1 MREPLPTVT
10 PPTVRRLAVVKQGL
24 SGTPPVGDREGLLQL
39 IRRLGCLQLDPTR
52 AVAPTHLL
60 VPWSRL
66 GAYDPAVLEDLRWGS
81 RELFDYWAHAASIV
95 LVEDYPIH
103 SLRMRTY
110 PPGDSAF
117 ARQVRSFLE
126 TNRELRRFVL
136 SELRKRGPLPR
147 REIEDRSAL
156 GWRSSGWTNERN
168 VDRMLSFLWVKGRV
182 MVAGRRGQERLWDL
196 AERFLPEWTPRRRLA
211 ERTVVRLSA
220 ERSLRALGVAR
231 ARDIQNHF
239 TRGRYPG
246 LPEILSALEGRGRI
260 VPVRVAASDG
270 AWPGRWFVH
279 AEDLPLLE
287 ALESDDGWEP
297 RTTLLSPFDN
307 LISDRDR
314 TEIVFG
320 FRFRLEIYVPKGKR
334 QFGFYVMPILH
345 EDRLIGRVDPVV
357 DRKRERLLL
366 NAVHAEP
373 AAPTSSR
380 VVRGI
385 GSAIQ
390 DLATFVGAKD
400 VEFVGPVPDRWRG
413 LPAVTT

>member
-1 MREPLPTVT
+1 V
-10 PPTVRRLAVVKQGL
+10 
-24 SGTPPVGDREGLLQL
+24 
-39 IRRLGCLQLDPTR
+39 
-52 AVAPTHLL
+52 
-60 VPWSRL
+60 
-66 GAYDPAVLEDLRWGS
+66 YDPAVLEDLRWGR

-95 LVEDYPIH
+95 LVDDFPIH

-110 PPGDSAF
+110 PPGDSSF
-117 ARQVRSFLE
+117 ARKVRSFVE
-126 TNRELRRFVL
+126 TNDELRRYVL
-136 SELRKRGPLPR
+136 SELRNRGPLPM

-196 AERFLPEWTPRRRLA
+196 AERFLPEWTPRRRLS

-246 LPEILSALEGRGRI
+246 LPEILGGLEGRGRI

-270 AWPGRWFVH
+270 VWPGRWFVH

-314 TEIVFG
+314 TELVFG

-345 EDRLIGRVDPVV
+345 GDRLIGRVDPLF
-357 DRKRERLLL
+357 DRKRERLFI

-373 AAPTSSR
+373 AAPTTPR
-380 VVRGI
+380 VVKGI

-390 DLATFVGAKD
+390 DLAGFVGAKD
-400 VEFVGPVPDRWRG
+400 IEFVGPVPDGWRG
-413 LPAVTT
+413 LLR